1 MDLTRRQLQVL
12 VLVAQGGTSR
22 TIAEELGI
30 ARDTV
35 RTHAE
40 SMKHRLGARTLAHA
54 VAIGFEYSI
63 LQAHAH
69 G

>member
-22 TIAEELGI
+22 MIAEELGI

-40 SMKHRLGARTLAHA
+40 AMKHRLGARTLAHA
-54 VAIGFEYSI
+54 VAIGFEYGI
-63 LQAHAH
+63 LQAHAQ